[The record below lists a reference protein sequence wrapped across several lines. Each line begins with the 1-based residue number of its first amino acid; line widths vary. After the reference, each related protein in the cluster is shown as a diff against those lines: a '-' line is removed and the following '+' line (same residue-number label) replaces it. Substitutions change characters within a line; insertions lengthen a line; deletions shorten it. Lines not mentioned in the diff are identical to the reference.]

1 MKKITEFDAI
11 FSKYQFQAHVYSK
24 KNGLVIEVISPNDH
38 LGGIGIGIPYTRS
51 DGSKSSNYH
60 CISIPA
66 HRDAELAGKLSQ
78 IVAKMIQKPVVVIV
92 GIHIPDVTPST
103 IRDLFS
109 FFEKWFKEIGQTISS
124 DFF

>member
-1 MKKITEFDAI
+1 MKKITEFDAV
-11 FSKYQFQAHVYSK
+11 FSTYQFKAHVYSK

-60 CISIPA
+60 CISIPG

-78 IVAKMIQKPVVVIV
+78 IIAKMIQKPVVVIV